1 MDLGRRLT
9 NLPSSESH
17 GEGGGCGAASIM
29 GDSMVTPPNQISE
42 AMYLQQ
48 EWLGKGT
55 CSAASAT
62 FGGAGASPTDV
73 AAFPA
78 FDDNV
83 SAGKDTCGNT
93 NEIKDGNQATKPH
106 LVLDRPG
113 TTTTC
118 ADHGAISTDTA
129 VATSVLLPNDTTSTP
144 SRRKKK
150 SDDLLAQM
158 RKTRFFTNSMFS
170 KKKCGS
176 VKSSTSSNRASGKKK
191 KKAASRSITRP
202 DAGTSFVN
210 GNKRNEGKHEKARP
224 TQKRSQVNDIAL
236 ATEQQH
242 AGCSGRGT
250 LARPLG
256 EERIEVRRT
265 SDTVDDVLLG
275 LSTHGSSSSDNG
287 DVNNDDVDEVVI
299 SRVQSPR
306 SLIGIVDCDDA
317 SRSSVALVESLPTTP
332 RLLPRTT
339 RPKNVKN
346 RATSSDS
353 LSRRERRMREVL
365 SSLTFDVPTSVA
377 DAESRAVE
385 RPWKSIDTA
394 IERSRSHEALSFVFD
409 ENAQEQSSIDDDSIT
424 IDSDDSSSVP
434 LNRLSSSANCSFDK
448 ANTDIVDDKELFYD
462 SDPGVIPVRRKSL
475 ASGADDNSLHS
486 TNGDMKARADGTI
499 PNEGGVHMLSM
510 SNSFDDE
517 SSFDAMY
524 RLRDD
529 EVRNVLEV
537 SASDLRRISEIL
549 NRTKISLSFFFLTN
563 LINIPFLSPITI
575 TNRMSRAEE
584 WR

>member
-1 MDLGRRLT
+1 
-9 NLPSSESH
+9 
-17 GEGGGCGAASIM
+17 M

-48 EWLGKGT
+48 EWLGKG
-55 CSAASAT
+55 SAADGGAT
-62 FGGAGASPTDV
+62 FVGGAGASPTDV
-73 AAFPA
+73 ASFPA

-83 SAGKDTCGNT
+83 SAGKDTSGSTNPSTNGIKCGS
-93 NEIKDGNQATKPH
+93 QATKTH

-113 TTTTC
+113 STGTC
-118 ADHGAISTDTA
+118 ADQGAVSRDTA
-129 VATSVLLPNDTTSTP
+129 VATSMLLPNDTIYTP
-144 SRRKKK
+144 TRRKKK

-176 VKSSTSSNRASGKKK
+176 VKSSTSSSRTSGKKK

-210 GNKRNEGKHEKARP
+210 GNKRNEGKHEKERP
-224 TQKRSQVNDIAL
+224 TQKRSQVNDITL
-236 ATEQQH
+236 ATEQH
-242 AGCSGRGT
+242 GGSGEGN
-250 LARPLG
+250 LARPFG
-256 EERIEVRRT
+256 EDCIEVRRT

-275 LSTHGSSSSDNG
+275 TSTHGSSSSDSG
-287 DVNNDDVDEVVI
+287 DTNDDDDVDEVVI
-299 SRVQSPR
+299 TRVQSPR
-306 SLIGIVDCDDA
+306 SLVAIVGCDDA
-317 SRSSVALVESLPTTP
+317 SSSSIALVESPPTTP

-353 LSRRERRMREVL
+353 LSRRERRMQEVL

-385 RPWKSIDTA
+385 RPWRSVDTA
-394 IERSRSHEALSFVFD
+394 IERSRSHEALSFVFG
-409 ENAQEQSSIDDDSIT
+409 ENAQEQLSIDDDSIT

-434 LNRLSSSANCSFDK
+434 LNRISSTANCSFDK

-475 ASGADDNSLHS
+475 ASGADDNSLHT

-510 SNSFDDE
+510 SNSFDDD

-524 RLRDD
+524 RLRDE

-537 SASDLRRISEIL
+537 STSNLCRMTGIQWCKDIPELTFSNKHHIL
-549 NRTKISLSFFFLTN
+549 
-563 LINIPFLSPITI
+563 PFLSPMTI
-575 TNRMSRAEE
+575 TNRMLRAVE